1 MEDFLGPMTLVPDNP
16 GSFVK
21 LATRGALPAS
31 IIASGFS
38 SEEARGVLAGLAAH
52 AIAPFSSPLTGG
64 VALLFGVA
72 AHAYGWPMARGG
84 SQRIAEALAKII
96 LDGGGSIETG
106 RMISSLDEL
115 PSNDAVV
122 LDVMPRA
129 AVRIGG
135 APGQPS
141 RATPADGLEGRSGR
155 VQGRLGPGRPDPVG
169 RRMESPGWDRPCR
182 RDLGAG
188 RRSRRP
194 GPCRDS
200 IRNAPWSS
208 SPNNPDSTPAVR
220 RRGNTPPGVT
230 ATSLRALMST

>member
-1 MEDFLGPMTLVPDNP
+1 MEWVHPTVPLAHPLGDGRAGAVFRDVDATAERFGPDARHYTRILGPLVEAADAVMEDFLGPMTLVPDNP

-106 RMISSLDEL
+106 RMIGSHR
-115 PSNDAVV
+115 
-122 LDVMPRA
+122 RA
-129 AVRIGG
+129 SHQQRGG
-135 APGQPS
+135 A
-141 RATPADGLEGRSGR
+141 
-155 VQGRLGPGRPDPVG
+155 
-169 RRMESPGWDRPCR
+169 
-182 RDLGAG
+182 
-188 RRSRRP
+188 
-194 GPCRDS
+194 
-200 IRNAPWSS
+200 
-208 SPNNPDSTPAVR
+208 
-220 RRGNTPPGVT
+220 
-230 ATSLRALMST
+230 